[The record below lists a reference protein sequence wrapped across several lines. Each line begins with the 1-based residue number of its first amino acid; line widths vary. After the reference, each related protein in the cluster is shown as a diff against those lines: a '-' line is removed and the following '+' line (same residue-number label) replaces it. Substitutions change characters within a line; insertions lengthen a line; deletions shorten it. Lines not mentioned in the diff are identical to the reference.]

1 MGEPTIETQ
10 SLPDAES
17 VIISKQY
24 IGGSLFKSQNGSIW
38 TASQFED
45 LKFTLYKADFSK
57 SRDAELIFYNPPLN
71 YESAQISNLG
81 NNAIRTLPRKMK
93 VKIDTG
99 ATASEI
105 VPGTIIGAGVAG
117 VGNTTPKGTIERIG
131 GTVNAVSIGQ
141 SGTGYPLSLI
151 HI

>member
-45 LKFTLYKADFSK
+45 LKCILYKADFSK
-57 SRDAELIFYNPPLN
+57 SRDAEVILYNPELN
-71 YESAQISNLG
+71 YESSFDS
-81 NNAIRTLPRKMK
+81 K
-93 VKIDTG
+93 
-99 ATASEI
+99 S
-105 VPGTIIGAGVAG
+105 
-117 VGNTTPKGTIERIG
+117 
-131 GTVNAVSIGQ
+131 
-141 SGTGYPLSLI
+141 
-151 HI
+151 